1 MTHRLQHYS
10 NQYITDQTN
19 DISRQL
25 ASHKMLSAKKT
36 LLSFD
41 IFFKTQ
47 FYK

>member
-1 MTHRLQHYS
+1 MTHRLQHYL

-25 ASHKMLSAKKT
+25 ASHKMSAKKT

-41 IFFKTQ
+41 KTQ